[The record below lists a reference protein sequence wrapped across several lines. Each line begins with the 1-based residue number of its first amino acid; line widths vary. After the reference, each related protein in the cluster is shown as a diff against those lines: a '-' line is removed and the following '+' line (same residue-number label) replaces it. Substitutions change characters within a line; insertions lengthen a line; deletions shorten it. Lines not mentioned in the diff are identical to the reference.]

1 MKCEKCGYYNKS
13 DKDICE
19 KCGSPLE
26 KNPVLKYKQKATNSI
41 PDSKSFSTTEK
52 LIIAIFTIGILML
65 IASAV
70 IPSDFDFSS
79 VLGSDNNTQDNGPVV
94 INDSKIRIDTMI
106 QVVSAGFGG
115 ENQIIVNANVKDI
128 NNYPVNGGIASITIN
143 GVKYSG
149 NVENGN
155 VNIVIPKTN
164 EEKPR
169 VTVVYEGNEEYNP
182 SEITTTIEITKINT
196 KIDVEEANGTY
207 IATLKTA
214 NDEVIKDAKINVLY
228 SDNKSEEK
236 ITDDTGRITIDSNLT
251 PGINRIKF
259 SYAGNNQYNP
269 SEKIIEVENEKIDT
283 KIEAKFNQ
291 EDNSII
297 AKLTDVTNNPID
309 GADLKIMDNNN
320 QSIVSTNN
328 QGIVNLS
335 ISEGSHNISIKYDG
349 NDTYNPS
356 ETTITVIIE
365 ENNTHNS
372 TVNDT
377 VNNTVNDTENI
388 TKNNIHND
396 SNNNSIEQNNIS
408 SNNSTNRTDDTV
420 NNTNNGGHRKINTT
434 IKSEVTED
442 NSSVEIQLISEDNK
456 AISGENIIIKLDN
469 GTEITEKT
477 DSNGIIRLNLDD
489 LSGIDKMEF
498 EFLGGD
504 DYSSTDDYIII

>member
-1 MKCEKCGYYNKS
+1 MKCENCGYYNKS

-19 KCGSPLE
+19 KCGSPLG

-41 PDSKSFSTTEK
+41 PDSKSFNTTEK

-79 VLGSDNNTQDNGPVV
+79 VLGSDNNTHDNGPVV

-169 VTVVYEGNEEYNP
+169 VTVVYEGNDEYNP

-236 ITDDTGRITIDSNLT
+236 ITDDTGRISIDSNLT

-269 SEKIIEVENEKIDT
+269 SEKIIEVENEKID
-283 KIEAKFNQ
+283 
-291 EDNSII
+291 
-297 AKLTDVTNNPID
+297 
-309 GADLKIMDNNN
+309 
-320 QSIVSTNN
+320 
-328 QGIVNLS
+328 
-335 ISEGSHNISIKYDG
+335 
-349 NDTYNPS
+349 
-356 ETTITVIIE
+356 
-365 ENNTHNS
+365 
-372 TVNDT
+372 
-377 VNNTVNDTENI
+377 
-388 TKNNIHND
+388 
-396 SNNNSIEQNNIS
+396 
-408 SNNSTNRTDDTV
+408 
-420 NNTNNGGHRKINTT
+420 
-434 IKSEVTED
+434 
-442 NSSVEIQLISEDNK
+442 
-456 AISGENIIIKLDN
+456 
-469 GTEITEKT
+469 
-477 DSNGIIRLNLDD
+477 
-489 LSGIDKMEF
+489 
-498 EFLGGD
+498 
-504 DYSSTDDYIII
+504 